1 LRNEEKFLD
10 LRDRITWFIKDLKWE
25 QLDHSVKRRAKMC
38 LLDNLGVTLVGAL
51 APISRLAAGY
61 AVDNWGRG
69 CSTILL
75 SGAKIT
81 APGAAFANACAA
93 NALDLDD
100 DAIFTRGHPG
110 AQLFPAALA
119 VAEKCGAGGKELLEA
134 LVIGYEISI
143 RTGRCWHDLHEIYH
157 SCGSWGSVGCAAV
170 AAHLLKLGQPALENA
185 LGIAEYHA
193 PNAPMMRDIYNPTM
207 VKHAIGWGAMNGVT
221 AAELAEIGYTGM
233 PSILM
238 MEKYR
243 EWVDDLG
250 KMFWMTDWVFYKEW
264 ASCAWGHAAGVAALK
279 LIDQHQIKP
288 DQIDSVR
295 VRTFEEAVRLCQDYP
310 QTTEEA
316 QFSVKWPLACLIL
329 DRELGPEQILEKRF
343 PDQAVKSLFDR
354 IELVVD
360 PEVDRLYS
368 EAKEMDLRM
377 HSAVEIYLKDGH
389 SYDSGIVEREAD
401 RYSEQDLEDKFRR
414 LAAHVSDP
422 KTIDRLVEMIWN
434 FEQIADVRELTTL
447 LKVSGGRG
455 T

>member
-1 LRNEEKFLD
+1 MN
-10 LRDRITWFIKDLKWE
+10 LRDRITWFIKDFKWD
-25 QLDHSVKRRAKMC
+25 QCDQALKRRAKMC
-38 LLDNLGVTLVGAL
+38 LLDNLGVTLIGTL
-51 APISRLAAGY
+51 APISWIAAGY
-61 AVDNWGRG
+61 AVENWGQG

-75 SGAKIT
+75 NGKKTT

-119 VAEKCGAGGKELLEA
+119 SAEKCGSGGRELLEA

-143 RTGRCWHDLHEIYH
+143 RAGRCWHDRHEIYH

-170 AAHLLKLGQPALENA
+170 AAHLHRLDPPEIENA

-221 AAELAEIGYTGM
+221 SAELAELGFTGM
-233 PSILM
+233 PSILL
-238 MEKYR
+238 MEQYR
-243 EWVDDLG
+243 DWVADLG
-250 KMFWMTDWVFYKEW
+250 DRFWMTEWVFYKEW
-264 ASCAWGHAAGVAALK
+264 ASCAWGHAAGVAVLQ
-279 LIDQHQIKP
+279 LLDQRQIKP
-288 DQIDSVR
+288 EQIDRIR

-310 QTTEEA
+310 TTTEEA

-329 DRELGPEQILEKRF
+329 DRELGPEQVLEKRF
-343 PDQAVKSLFDR
+343 SDPEVRNLFDR
-354 IELVVD
+354 IELIVD
-360 PEVDRLYS
+360 PEVNRLYG

-377 HSAVEIYLKDGH
+377 HSAVEIFTKDGR

-401 RYSEQDLEDKFRR
+401 RYSEADLEKKFRR
-414 LAAHVSDP
+414 LGAYVIDP
-422 KTIDRLVEMIWN
+422 QTIDQLVEMVWN
-434 FEQIADVRELTTL
+434 FDQLEDVRELTTL
-447 LKVSGGRG
+447 LAK
-455 T
+455 